1 MAPKGGYSRNRA
13 RGVEYVP
20 VQDTLDAEGK
30 LMARDM
36 GQAYPVWVADAIAHH
51 LYRCELMVCEERFRA
66 DTAKFE
72 QGNTAGAP
80 IREDEKYQPA
90 RPKPTITRTAEPAGQ
105 GGGPERSRSHR
116 PR

>member
-36 GQAYPVWVADAIAHH
+36 GQLYPVWVADAIAHH
-51 LYRCELMVCEERFRA
+51 LYRCELMVCEARFQA
-66 DTAKFE
+66 DTLAFE
-72 QGNTAGAP
+72 QSNSVGAP
-80 IREDEKYQPA
+80 IREDWKYQPT
-90 RPKPTITRTAEPAGQ
+90 RPKPTITKTEPPRGSGPAPGRTY
-105 GGGPERSRSHR
+105 R
-116 PR
+116 P